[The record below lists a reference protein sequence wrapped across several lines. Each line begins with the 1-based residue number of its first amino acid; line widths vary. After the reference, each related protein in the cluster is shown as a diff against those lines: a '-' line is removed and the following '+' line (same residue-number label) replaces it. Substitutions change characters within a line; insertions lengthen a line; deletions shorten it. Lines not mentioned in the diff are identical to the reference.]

1 MEQSAV
7 CILTITVLLRH
18 CPHLLVRLTARLP
31 LGNHYDGVLRIPDGA
46 SATRYWFH
54 ALNFPP

>member
-46 SATRYWFH
+46 SATRY
-54 ALNFPP
+54 